1 IAFTPLPQPLPP
13 IGELADIT
21 VALPALPA
29 RPTVP
34 NASLQRVD
42 GQLGVWRVEGDK
54 LQFARVKVLGRDL
67 DGRVQIEGLK
77 TGERVVVYSQRTLS
91 ARSHISIVDH
101 IPGVSP

>member
-1 IAFTPLPQPLPP
+1 MFDPLPQPLPP
-13 IGELADIT
+13 IGELAEVT
-21 VALPALPA
+21 VVLPALPA

-34 NASLQRVD
+34 NASLQRVH
-42 GQLGVWRVEGDK
+42 GRLGVWRVEGDK
-54 LQFARVKVLGRDL
+54 LEFTPVKVLGSDL
-67 DGRVQIEGLK
+67 DGHVQVDGLK